1 MPRSSRLDRG
11 GRVAAGA
18 SDCAGEPG
26 RSRRRT
32 PTGNG
37 AIEVRDPQAAY
48 IDMAQLRAALGQVGV
63 DPDVVWA
70 KLAAMA
76 EEGADRLAQV
86 SEILSIR
93 LG

>member
-1 MPRSSRLDRG
+1 MPRSGRLDRS

-26 RSRRRT
+26 RSRRHT

-37 AIEVRDPQAAY
+37 AIEVRDRQAAHFGV
-48 IDMAQLRAALGQVGV
+48 AQLRAALGQAGV
-63 DPDVVWA
+63 DPDAVWA

-86 SEILSIR
+86 LETLSIR